1 MEDITSSE
9 MDAESQGSINS
20 TEILH
25 TPPSTASATPVENSS
40 TPITNNNPV
49 TSTP

>member
-20 TEILH
+20 TETMH
-25 TPPSTASATPVENSS
+25 TPPSTTSATPVESGS
-40 TPITNNNPV
+40 TPTTNNNPV
-49 TSTP
+49 VTTP